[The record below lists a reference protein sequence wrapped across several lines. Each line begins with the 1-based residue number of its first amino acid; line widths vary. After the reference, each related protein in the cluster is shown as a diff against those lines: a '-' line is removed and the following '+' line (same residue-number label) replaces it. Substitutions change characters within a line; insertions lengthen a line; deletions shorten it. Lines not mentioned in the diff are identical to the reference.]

1 MDEIDSALD
10 THKVRRV
17 AAMLA
22 ARTSDGNEQC
32 IVISHRPE
40 MHERA
45 SHLLGIYHC
54 KGTARTVGLALN
66 RASSQQNCDGQDDR
80 AMGDDERGSS
90 MVICPPVVEPGEG
103 EHDQPDRLLP

>member
-1 MDEIDSALD
+1 MNTTLSGECVSYAHSTISCSVLYLFYHARQIDSALD

-45 SHLLGIYHC
+45 
-54 KGTARTVGLALN
+54 R
-66 RASSQQNCDGQDDR
+66 
-80 AMGDDERGSS
+80 
-90 MVICPPVVEPGEG
+90 
-103 EHDQPDRLLP
+103 